1 MREISFILQS
11 GFDAVVIAGEEISLH
26 LLYSG
31 LLWQWL
37 SEVEIL
43 TSKKKK
49 KTRLWK
55 SEAIWLDYKLLGCWW
70 WWWGALRS
78 NLLGGGWWC
87 FASTDV
93 SGTTMKP
100 VCFPSPAHAAAT
112 GCDG

>member
-1 MREISFILQS
+1 MFQFQELKGKESERVREISFILQS

-49 KTRLWK
+49 NKIV
-55 SEAIWLDYKLLGCWW
+55 EE
-70 WWWGALRS
+70 WGDMAGLQAS
-78 NLLGGGWWC
+78 GMLVVVVGGFEKQSVGRRMVVFC
-87 FASTDV
+87 L
-93 SGTTMKP
+93 
-100 VCFPSPAHAAAT
+100 
-112 GCDG
+112 